1 VASSRADF
9 IAVKRA
15 CRVEVNVAGVCS
27 DGSLDSQDALSIEV
41 FGDEGNG
48 QIGRC
53 AEAAAGEGGDQDL
66 RKASVR
72 HPFHLRFGTS
82 TYWNAARSL
91 DIIGESLEIGCVLCQ

>member
-1 VASSRADF
+1 MTSGRADF

-15 CRVEVNVAGVCS
+15 CGVEVDVAGIGG

-48 QIGRC
+48 KIGRC
-53 AEAAAGEGGDQDL
+53 AKAAAGEGGDQDL
-66 RKASVR
+66 RKASVS